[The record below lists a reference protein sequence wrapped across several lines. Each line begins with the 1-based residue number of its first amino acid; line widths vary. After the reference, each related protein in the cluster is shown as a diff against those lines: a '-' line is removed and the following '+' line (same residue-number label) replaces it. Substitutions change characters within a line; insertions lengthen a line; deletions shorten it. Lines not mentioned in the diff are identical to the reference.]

1 MVRSGVRARRRSEA
15 ERALVGA
22 LEQLIVEEPRFTD
35 LTLTRLVE
43 AAGVSRT
50 SFYKYF
56 DGKVDVLAG
65 WLLGFVEELSKA
77 PSAWS
82 TKAAPTRAELA
93 RGLRQIVAVYR
104 PRMSMIAATY
114 ETEAHDAELR
124 AQLTAA
130 LAEVEAALR
139 EHISRGKRGGW
150 VNQAVDEA
158 GCARWLVYMTENGMR
173 HIIGPA
179 SEAALPELLQAWT
192 DIVWFT
198 LYKPAAR

>member
-1 MVRSGVRARRRSEA
+1 VVRSGVRARRRSEA

-56 DGKVDVLAG
+56 DGKVDVLAS
-65 WLLGFVEELSKA
+65 WLLGFVEELSEA
-77 PSAWS
+77 PAAWS

-93 RGLRQIVAVYR
+93 QGLCEIVAVYR

-130 LAEVEAALR
+130 LAEAETALR
-139 EHISRGKRGGW
+139 AYISRGKRGGW
-150 VNQAVDEA
+150 VNPAVDEA
-158 GCARWLVYMTENGMR
+158 ECARWLVYMTENGMR

-179 SEAALPELLQAWT
+179 SEGALPELLQAWT

-198 LYKPAAR
+198 LYEPVAR